1 MLSTYVILD
10 ILVLFIKSKL
20 FEVSQQNCQQLAS
33 MLVKTY
39 QGNTMAIQ
47 SYVCLL
53 HWAVHFPPIFLGFS
67 FVLHIPHS
75 IILSV
80 ILRDT

>member
-53 HWAVHFPPIFLGFS
+53 H
-67 FVLHIPHS
+67 
-75 IILSV
+75 
-80 ILRDT
+80 